1 MADARLIRNLKPQ
14 TVQVWTLVSLQPVH
28 RAIVIRT
35 TERIRTSMA
44 SMPKSAS
51 AIEWR
56 NVVIASDLPPLGI
69 ARGSLG
75 MDSKDH
81 SADGV
86 IDCVLDSVL
95 DSNVVIVDR
104 KVLLTHAS
112 AWKEQGIPKAKS
124 SIRLLWSWGER
135 GHEDLSWCT
144 ELGMDGNIFNIPSLE
159 RWCTIG
165 VQRGTST
172 EQPSSSILS
181 GVSLPKIP
189 KTK

>member
-1 MADARLIRNLKPQ
+1 MADPRLIRNLKPQ

-28 RAIVIRT
+28 RAIVIRI
-35 TERIRTSMA
+35 TERIRASMA
-44 SMPKSAS
+44 SMSKSAS

-56 NVVIASDLPPLGI
+56 NVSIASDFPPLGI
-69 ARGSLG
+69 ASGSLG

-81 SADGV
+81 SSDSV
-86 IDCVLDSVL
+86 IDSDLNSVM
-95 DSNVVIVDR
+95 DSNVVIIDR

-112 AWKEQGIPKAKS
+112 AWTERGIPKTKN
-124 SIRLLWSWGER
+124 SIRLLWSWGEQ
-135 GHEDLSWCT
+135 GHADLSWCT

-165 VQRGTST
+165 VQRGTNS

>member
-1 MADARLIRNLKPQ
+1 MADPRLIRNLIPQ
-14 TVQVWTLVSLQPVH
+14 KVQVWTLVALQPVH

-35 TERIRTSMA
+35 TERMRA
-44 SMPKSAS
+44 STASTPKSAS

-56 NVVIASDLPPLGI
+56 NVAIASELPPHGN
-69 ARGSLG
+69 AGGSSG
-75 MDSKDH
+75 MDSKDPT
-81 SADGV
+81 ADSV
-86 IDCVLDSVL
+86 IDSVVE
-95 DSNVVIVDR
+95 SNIVIVDR
-104 KVLLTHAS
+104 KMLLTHAS
-112 AWKEQGIPKAKS
+112 VWKERGISKDKS

-144 ELGMDGNIFNIPSLE
+144 EFGMDGNIFNIPSLE

-165 VQRGTST
+165 VQRGTSS

-189 KTK
+189 ETK

>member
-1 MADARLIRNLKPQ
+1 MADPRLIRNLKPQ

-35 TERIRTSMA
+35 TERIQA
-44 SMPKSAS
+44 SMTSKLDAAT

-56 NVVIASDLPPLGI
+56 NVAIASGQPPLGI
-69 ARGSLG
+69 DSGSS
-75 MDSKDH
+75 DIH
-81 SADGV
+81 SQDRAADGF
-86 IDCVLDSVL
+86 IESVM

-112 AWKEQGIPKAKS
+112 AWKERGIPKAKS
-124 SIRLLWSWGER
+124 SVRLLWSWGEQ
-135 GHEDLSWCT
+135 GHEDLSWST

-165 VQRGTST
+165 VQRASSS

-189 KTK
+189 KKK

>member
-1 MADARLIRNLKPQ
+1 MADPRLIRNLKPQ

-28 RAIVIRT
+28 RAIIIRT
-35 TERIRTSMA
+35 TERIRASMA

-56 NVVIASDLPPLGI
+56 NVAIASDFPPFDI
-69 ARGSLG
+69 ASGALG
-75 MDSKDH
+75 M
-81 SADGV
+81 
-86 IDCVLDSVL
+86 

-112 AWKEQGIPKAKS
+112 AWKELGIPKAKS
-124 SIRLLWSWGER
+124 SIRLLWSWGEQ
-135 GHEDLSWCT
+135 GHADLSWCT
-144 ELGMDGNIFNIPSLE
+144 ELGVDGNIFNIPSLE

-165 VQRGTST
+165 VQRGTSS

>member
-1 MADARLIRNLKPQ
+1 MEDPRMIRNLKPQ

-35 TERIRTSMA
+35 TERIRASMA

-69 ARGSLG
+69 ASGPLG
-75 MDSKDH
+75 K
-81 SADGV
+81 
-86 IDCVLDSVL
+86 

-104 KVLLTHAS
+104 RVLLTHAS
-112 AWKEQGIPKAKS
+112 AWMERGIPKAKN
-124 SIRLLWSWGER
+124 SIRLLWSWGEQ

-165 VQRGTST
+165 VQRATSS

-181 GVSLPKIP
+181 GVNLPKIP